1 METVKMTR
9 IHCNGYDYEL
19 QHLFNN
25 YNIYEL
31 QHLFTNYTVY
41 ELQRLCSNYNIYELK
56 RLELQKSECDIG
68 LL

>member
-31 QHLFTNYTVY
+31 
-41 ELQRLCSNYNIYELK
+41 K